1 MVEDTH
7 DGQFYGVPPT
17 GGGAVRPN
25 PGPVAVGTFNYALSE
40 QSVAV
45 REAAN
50 AAMKTIAERRGLGRF
65 MALTETEGAYASH
78 PLGGCRMAESPD
90 LGVTDDTGAV
100 YGYEGLFC
108 IDSSIIP
115 TSLGVNP
122 SLTIAAV
129 SERAA
134 DALVIRAGGLDLPAR
149 PAGFRPGIPSEI
161 VGERVVPRLPAPA
174 PVRRRRKRRRRRRR
188 ASRASGGARSGGGA

>member
-1 MVEDTH
+1 
-7 DGQFYGVPPT
+7 
-17 GGGAVRPN
+17 
-25 PGPVAVGTFNYALSE
+25 
-40 QSVAV
+40 VAV

-50 AAMKTIAERRGLGRF
+50 AAMKKIAERRGLGRF

-90 LGVTDDTGAV
+90 LGVTDGTGAV

-134 DALVIRAGGLDLPAR
+134 DALVIRGAGLGLPAR

-161 VGERVVPRLPAPA
+161 VGERVVPKLPAPA
-174 PVRRRRKRRRRRRR
+174 PRRRRRRKT
-188 ASRASGGARSGGGA
+188 ARRKKRVRR

>member
-1 MVEDTH
+1 MAKGKALARVGLIVGLAASIAVWKAPAARAETITVTH
-7 DGQFYGVPPT
+7 WGGQFYGVPPP

-25 PGPVAVGTFNYALSE
+25 AGPVAVGTFNYVLSE

-50 AAMKTIAERRGLGRF
+50 AAMKKIAERRGLGRF
-65 MALTETEGAYASH
+65 MALTETQGAYASH

-129 SERAA
+129 AEPPVASMGSRMRHTSTVAES
-134 DALVIRAGGLDLPAR
+134 GN
-149 PAGFRPGIPSEI
+149 
-161 VGERVVPRLPAPA
+161 RL
-174 PVRRRRKRRRRRRR
+174 
-188 ASRASGGARSGGGA
+188 

>member
-1 MVEDTH
+1 
-7 DGQFYGVPPT
+7 
-17 GGGAVRPN
+17 VRPN
-25 PGPVAVGTFNYALSE
+25 AGPVAVGTFNYVLSE

-50 AAMKTIAERRGLGRF
+50 AAMKKIAERRGLGRF

-90 LGVTDDTGAV
+90 LGVTDGTGAV

-134 DALVIRAGGLDLPAR
+134 DALVIRGAGLGLPAR
-149 PAGFRPGIPSEI
+149 PAGVPPRHSERDRGRTGGAEAARTGAEEAPQEEE
-161 VGERVVPRLPAPA
+161 GEEEAGAAPRALHHAA
-174 PVRRRRKRRRRRRR
+174 LIRRRR
-188 ASRASGGARSGGGA
+188 GAAMFA

>member
-1 MVEDTH
+1 M
-7 DGQFYGVPPT
+7 
-17 GGGAVRPN
+17 
-25 PGPVAVGTFNYALSE
+25 ALSE
-40 QSVAV
+40 TQ
-45 REAAN
+45 
-50 AAMKTIAERRGLGRF
+50 
-65 MALTETEGAYASH
+65 GAYASH
-78 PLGGCRMAESPD
+78 PLGGCRMADSPD

-108 IDSSIIP
+108 IDSSIVP

-134 DALVIRAGGLDLPAR
+134 DALVIRGGGLGLPAR

-161 VGERVVPRLPAPA
+161 VGERVVPKGGPTAPA
-174 PVRRRRKRRRRRRR
+174 KRRRKPRRRRPRRRRK
-188 ASRASGGARSGGGA
+188 A

>member
-1 MVEDTH
+1 
-7 DGQFYGVPPT
+7 
-17 GGGAVRPN
+17 
-25 PGPVAVGTFNYALSE
+25 
-40 QSVAV
+40 VAV

-50 AAMKTIAERRGLGRF
+50 AAMKKIAERRGLGRF
-65 MALTETEGAYASH
+65 MALTETQGAYASH

-134 DALVIRAGGLDLPAR
+134 DALVIRGAGLGLPAR
-149 PAGFRPGIPSEI
+149 PVGFRPGIPSEI
-161 VGERVVPRLPAPA
+161 VGERVVPKLPAPA
-174 PVRRRRKRRRRRRR
+174 PRRRRKKKPARKKRARRRVRPTAQR
-188 ASRASGGARSGGGA
+188 

>member
-1 MVEDTH
+1 
-7 DGQFYGVPPT
+7 
-17 GGGAVRPN
+17 VRPN
-25 PGPVAVGTFNYALSE
+25 AGPVAIGTFSYALSE

-50 AAMKTIAERRGLGRF
+50 AAMKKIAERRGLGRF
-65 MALTETEGAYASH
+65 MALTETQGAYASH
-78 PLGGCRMAESPD
+78 PLGGCRMADSPD

-134 DALVIRAGGLDLPAR
+134 DALVIRAGGLGLPAR
-149 PAGFRPGIPSEI
+149 PAGFHPGIPSEI
-161 VGERVVPRLPAPA
+161 VGERVVPKLPAPA
-174 PVRRRRKRRRRRRR
+174 KRRRKRRRRTKRR
-188 ASRASGGARSGGGA
+188 ARRPARR

>member
-1 MVEDTH
+1 M
-7 DGQFYGVPPT
+7 PT
-17 GGGAVRPN
+17 ASQAKSLAPSTSGASKR
-25 PGPVAVGTFNYALSE
+25 ATD
-40 QSVAV
+40 
-45 REAAN
+45 N
-50 AAMKTIAERRGLGRF
+50 AG
-65 MALTETEGAYASH
+65 H
-78 PLGGCRMAESPD
+78 
-90 LGVTDDTGAV
+90 V

-134 DALVIRAGGLDLPAR
+134 DALVIRSAGLGLPAR

-161 VGERVVPRLPAPA
+161 VGERVVPKLPAPA
-174 PVRRRRKRRRRRRR
+174 PKRRRKKKTARKKRARPPVRPTTRR
-188 ASRASGGARSGGGA
+188 